1 MYGLM
6 AKVETK
12 SYMASNKHT
21 FKVYENIE
29 TSRKEMKDDEIIT
42 IIGNMSAYRPKLHS
56 DSKVFDQCVSKLVGS
71 YEAPLKDAVKEVKVI
86 LLKAVEET
94 AKKNL
99 IEYPYLKEEVI
110 RIMTNNIGKS
120 NY

>member
-1 MYGLM
+1 M
-6 AKVETK
+6 AKVEKK